1 MSAKNSKTECA
12 PLDWEQF
19 LLLCDR
25 LRKSNEHLFHL
36 LIAIGCYCGLRIN
49 DILQIRWIDLLNKQD
64 FEVTEKK
71 TGKWRKITLN
81 ESLQTTI
88 QLCYDKIHDK
98 RNLSISNFIFINR
111 NGKVLTRQYVN
122 RKLHMLFQQHRVKCA
137 NPSSHTLRKTFGMRV
152 YEVNNRSEAALVLLS
167 SVFNHNS
174 ISVTRRYIGLS
185 QQQIDNAYLNL

>member
-1 MSAKNSKTECA
+1 MSARNSKTECA
-12 PLDWEQF
+12 PLEWEQF

-25 LRKSNEHLFHL
+25 LRKTDEHLFLL
-36 LIAIGCYCGLRIN
+36 LISIGCYCGLRLG
-49 DILQIRWIDLLNKQD
+49 DILQIRWGDLLNKHE

-81 ESLQTTI
+81 ESLQSTI
-88 QLCYDKIHDK
+88 KFCHDKIRQTGKELNSD
-98 RNLSISNFIFINR
+98 FIFTNR
-111 NGKVLTRQYVN
+111 RGDVLTRQYVN
-122 RKLHMLFQQHRVKCA
+122 RKLHMLFQAHKVKCA
-137 NPSSHTLRKTFGMRV
+137 NPSSHTLRKTFGKRV